1 MVEIAKFWHRNPP
14 ELLLPVTNEH
24 GIQRGNLHIPVGVY
38 TGKTDLEEATY
49 KGASDGIYIVLNKG
63 NDENSVNLYSLSQF
77 DEALK
82 NDTKDH
88 SIVIELDNIPKNES
102 PESLP

>member
-1 MVEIAKFWHRNPP
+1 M
-14 ELLLPVTNEH
+14 
-24 GIQRGNLHIPVGVY
+24 
-38 TGKTDLEEATY
+38 
-49 KGASDGIYIVLNKG
+49 LNKG